1 MNKTKFSLVII
12 SSISAHWFIKFDA
25 VYVSTSTDI
34 TVTPLA
40 FANAVNSSLS
50 VALPVNINNETL
62 VSIAY
67 SIMSYLL
74 PTIAISPSLKRFI
87 ISSIP

>member
-1 MNKTKFSLVII
+1 MI
-12 SSISAHWFIKFDA
+12 SSISAHWFIKLDA
-25 VYVSTSTDI
+25 VYVSQSTDI

-50 VALPVNINNETL
+50 CAFPVNINNATL

-67 SIMSYLL
+67 SIISYLL
-74 PTIAISPSLKRFI
+74 PTIAMSPSPKRFI

>member
-1 MNKTKFSLVII
+1 MENPYYIDLVRKMCIRD
-12 SSISAHWFIKFDA
+12 S
-25 VYVSTSTDI
+25 
-34 TVTPLA
+34 
-40 FANAVNSSLS
+40 ANAVNSSLS

-74 PTIAISPSLKRFI
+74 PTIAISPSLKRLDVYKRQI
-87 ISSIP
+87 CNR